1 MDFENFN
8 GVPALTAMMNEQ
20 LFRRSDPVDS
30 ENRFCPSH
38 VAPLQF
44 QQPRSESLKSPSL
57 SFERADRIGKNATMN
72 IDLAQTD
79 ASLSSDEFER
89 DALVTKMC
97 ESLLESD
104 APVDTKPYPSET
116 SSTEQV
122 NPQAFLPCRIGNADL
137 LLLHR
142 VLVTLYTDQ
151 IIPTVFNLKGRLRE
165 FGCSHLVNTNFIA
178 IYALFP
184 TLYRIEWLPRQG
196 ERAVFFTIDPPNA
209 KGWIDINDSHDP
221 YPPSMW
227 AEFSNFLYDTFL
239 RSSAPNGIGGGRYGL
254 AKYLKQLDLP
264 FFKGFSLGQLCH
276 VVQLA
281 ISSKFLLAYEDNV
294 LKPVTA
300 CAVFANALLGLP
312 DAKRRGKKCITDI
325 REIQVCIEYLL
336 QRHPTGFT
344 LSTLKRKLKDLYGR
358 ELCQTVFHCAKL
370 VDLMNLPELRKVC
383 LIAKDARHIKVVPP
397 EIPIAPEQPQ
407 ERTLNISSLPPP
419 PPPPQVCSGA
429 HRQLTNMA
437 SW

>member
-122 NPQAFLPCRIGNADL
+122 NPQGYRDVVRNYVCA
-137 LLLHR
+137 
-142 VLVTLYTDQ
+142 Q
-151 IIPTVFNLKGRLRE
+151 
-165 FGCSHLVNTNFIA
+165 IA

-344 LSTLKRKLKDLYGR
+344 LSTLKRKLKDL
-358 ELCQTVFHCAKL
+358 
-370 VDLMNLPELRKVC
+370 
-383 LIAKDARHIKVVPP
+383 
-397 EIPIAPEQPQ
+397 
-407 ERTLNISSLPPP
+407 
-419 PPPPQVCSGA
+419 
-429 HRQLTNMA
+429 
-437 SW
+437 

>member
-1 MDFENFN
+1 MPSNTGN
-8 GVPALTAMMNEQ
+8 RVGKVPLWGV
-20 LFRRSDPVDS
+20 
-30 ENRFCPSH
+30 
-38 VAPLQF
+38 
-44 QQPRSESLKSPSL
+44 
-57 SFERADRIGKNATMN
+57 DRV
-72 IDLAQTD
+72 QTD
-79 ASLSSDEFER
+79 SSLSSDEFER

-97 ESLLESD
+97 KSLLEPD
-104 APVDTKPYPSET
+104 MLAETKAHSSET
-116 SSTEQV
+116 APTEQT
-122 NPQAFLPCRIGNADL
+122 NTHAFLPCRIGNADL
-137 LLLHR
+137 LVLHR

-151 IIPTVFNLKGRLRE
+151 IIATVFNIKGRLRE

-184 TLYRIEWLPRQG
+184 TLYRIEWLPQQG

-209 KGWIDINDSHDP
+209 KGWIDINDPHDP

-227 AEFSNFLYDTFL
+227 TAFSNFLYDKFL
-239 RSSAPNGIGGGRYGL
+239 LSSAPNGIGGGRYGL
-254 AKYLKQLDLP
+254 AKYLKQLGLP

-281 ISSKFLLAYEDNV
+281 ISHKFLLAYEDNV

-325 REIQVCIEYLL
+325 TEIQYCIDYLL
-336 QRHPTGFT
+336 QMYPSGFT

-383 LIAKDARHIKVVPP
+383 RIAKDARHIKVVPP
-397 EIPIAPEQPQ
+397 EIPTAPDQPLG
-407 ERTLNISSLPPP
+407 RTFSIPSLPPP
-419 PPPPQVCSGA
+419 PPPPQNCTGTNE
-429 HRQLTNMA
+429 QLTDTA
-437 SW
+437 VW